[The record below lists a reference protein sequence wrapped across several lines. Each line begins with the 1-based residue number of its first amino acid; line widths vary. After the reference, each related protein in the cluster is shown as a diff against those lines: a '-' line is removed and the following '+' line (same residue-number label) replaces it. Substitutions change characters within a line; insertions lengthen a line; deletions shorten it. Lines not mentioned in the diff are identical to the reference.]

1 MSQTSVTQLHLKS
14 ECPLMKDSRLS
25 GNGDVKDVNH
35 NRRCF
40 VILVTLIIQFTV
52 LKFASSQSEARPTGD
67 VRCKGILAQLR
78 LLKIRT
84 MARSCHRSVQ
94 KSTFKVSL
102 YSFFWTIQNI
112 FIPPLSKL
120 PGLESI

>member
-67 VRCKGILAQLR
+67 VRWQRYFGSTTS
-78 LLKIRT
+78 LKNTNHGSIMSPKRT
-84 MARSCHRSVQ
+84 
-94 KSTFKVSL
+94 KK
-102 YSFFWTIQNI
+102 YI
-112 FIPPLSKL
+112 
-120 PGLESI
+120 